1 MHSEIQGI
9 LQCTRIS
16 CHILQYTINTALD
29 YNARDL
35 VLHDMLNHGVM
46 KFFAM
51 IHEFAQLK
59 TTSLTSSLHDFSRAA
74 QAAGETS

>member
-1 MHSEIQGI
+1 MHGEIQGI

-16 CHILQYTINTALD
+16 CHILQYTISTALD

-35 VLHDMLNHGVM
+35 FLHDMPNYGVM

-59 TTSLTSSLHDFSRAA
+59 TTSLTSSLRDFSREAA
-74 QAAGETS
+74 EESS